1 MKPEKPESSDEA
13 TGNESFVR
21 KAAFESEAPANADET
36 QTGLPKGDASKGPL
50 PTGTKRVVP
59 AAPLAEGIAPAGRGE
74 GASAFIPPKEL
85 VPPKPRPAIKRGA
98 PDLHIPGYQIEGVI
112 GRGSTGT
119 VYRARQETVD
129 RVVALKVLHAELTKR
144 PRMVRRLQR
153 EARTTARLAH
163 PHIVSAIDMG
173 RTGDRWWFAMELV
186 DGPSLALKLRQEG
199 RLDEREALRFFI
211 PLCESLVH
219 IWENGVVHRDIKPGN
234 ILIDRVS
241 GARLAD
247 LGLAFADDDPSL
259 TGSEGTLGTPHYI
272 SPEQTR
278 DPSAVDIRTDI
289 WSFGATL
296 FHAVCGAPPFS
307 GANVAEV
314 LSGVLYGRVP
324 DPLELEPD
332 LTRGLALVIRKCLSR
347 DFERRYQ
354 TPRDLLTDLERVRE
368 RRKPKVRAASLE
380 PTAGAGIG
388 TYKTIA
394 IGTLASLFLGG
405 AMLLWI
411 RPWEEKTGP
420 TLFEPL
426 TELARQLDS
435 DVPEA
440 ERLVPIVL
448 ISRLEAMKDLVPSTD
463 LARWRAVISGAR
475 QIEAKVLSEIFA
487 ECETS
492 FRAALEERDFVA
504 AGTALGSAL
513 DVTLIERVGLPLKDA
528 SYEFKVGLAP
538 LRRDLEQSLAAT
550 ESTLRAQLTLGLSKD
565 YLATADQLVK
575 EGRWRDA
582 VAHLS
587 APPEEVV
594 TRIGLSFAGLPTVSE
609 ERLSS
614 SIARRLSD
622 ERTELQRRWS
632 GLDDEL
638 VRWIELSSREYFRQ
652 LKESLEPMNS
662 GALLRDGFST
672 ELQRRGLIR
681 DQMLIQPRGLALEVL
696 GSSASDLEVYEASL
710 ALGLNS
716 SDQDAL
722 DALGTWLDELASGNA
737 WQERR
742 YDDAASYWRGRHE
755 WLLSN
760 AKASRAAWWRE
771 LDGRVSARI
780 EEAALLS
787 DLVNLA
793 ADKIGE
799 RNGKRLELYIGEG
812 VLVAGRVER
821 IAETPSGGFQFEV
834 DGQHTYLMFLAAP
847 RGGLPQEGTLVSAR
861 DVLKLAGLNLD
872 EDRARLATAFFHA
885 REGQPSTAL
894 ELLNRAP
901 LGLEYNGLAEELMRS
916 LDRARTVLEVR
927 AELRAKEAQ
936 ARLNTLFFGLPNQL
950 DRLKRDPEL
959 AVETIE
965 RLLNEYSDVPQVID
979 AEESLTELRRV
990 LRSPGGRPTL
1000 EDFVAA
1006 YGQDVVSFHLEGY
1019 VELFYDFVLDASLP
1033 GITHEDWTPDGAGWS
1048 SPTDI
1053 ASDQDFIT
1061 RRVPRLVIR
1070 DPIGVDS
1077 GVLVVEFEIEEPD
1090 VAGPERLLIASAV
1103 GFHILLQAP
1112 KGAIPGRIMASTRP
1126 VKEMLADLRS
1136 GEGKQLGTKLL
1147 EASSLHS
1154 HWKSGAEKRTGC
1166 LLRLELDKRRGR
1178 VLVLYDG
1185 VELLQ
1190 AVLTSPGTGPGTYGI
1205 ELRAREQIRLRSLR
1219 VRAKR

>member
-1 MKPEKPESSDEA
+1 MSSDVPNGDEA
-13 TGNESFVR
+13 TPEG
-21 KAAFESEAPANADET
+21 EATAHQDET
-36 QTGLPKGDASKGPL
+36 KTDLPQGA
-50 PTGTKRVVP
+50 KRVVP
-59 AAPLAEGIAPAGRGE
+59 AAPLSEHDAPAGRGE
-74 GASAFIPPKEL
+74 GVAPTEPSKDL
-85 VPPKPRPAIKRGA
+85 VPPKPRPAIKRGG
-98 PDLHIPGYQIEGVI
+98 PSVHIPGYQIEGVI

-347 DFERRYQ
+347 DFEKRYQ

-368 RRKPKVRAASLE
+368 RRRPKVRAASLE

-388 TYKTIA
+388 TYKAIA
-394 IGTLASLFLGG
+394 IGTLASLVLGG
-405 AMLLWI
+405 TALLWL
-411 RPWEEKTGP
+411 RPWEEKAGP
-420 TLFEPL
+420 ALFEPL
-426 TELARQLDS
+426 TDLARQLNADL
-435 DVPEA
+435 PEA

-448 ISRLEAMKDLVPSTD
+448 ISRLDAMKEQVPITD
-463 LARWRAVISGAR
+463 LARWHNVKSGAR
-475 QIEAKVLSEIFA
+475 LFKSRILGEIYN
-487 ECETS
+487 ECEADFYS
-492 FRAALEERDFVA
+492 ALGEGDFVA
-504 AGTALGSAL
+504 AKIVLGSAL
-513 DVTLIERVGLPLKDA
+513 DASLIKRVGLPLQDA
-528 SYEFKVGLAP
+528 SYEFKVRLAP
-538 LRRDLEQSLAAT
+538 LRRELEESLGST
-550 ESTLRAQLTLGLSKD
+550 ESALRDQLVQGLNKD
-565 YLATADQLVK
+565 YLATAEQLAE

-582 VAHLS
+582 VEHLS
-587 APPEEVV
+587 ASPEEVAAQ
-594 TRIGLSFAGLPTVSE
+594 IGLSFSGLPTASE

-614 SIARRLSD
+614 SITRRLSD
-622 ERTELQRRWS
+622 ERIDLQRRWS

-652 LKESLEPMNS
+652 LEESLEPMNS

-722 DALGTWLDELASGNA
+722 DAMGTWLDELASGNA

-742 YDDAASYWRGRHE
+742 YGEAASYWRGRHE
-755 WLLSN
+755 WLLTK
-760 AKASRAAWWRE
+760 AKASRAPWWRE
-771 LDGRVSARI
+771 LDVRVSARI
-780 EEAALLS
+780 EEAAMLTE
-787 DLVNLA
+787 LVSLA
-793 ADKIGE
+793 TDQIAE
-799 RNGKRLELYIGEG
+799 RNGMRLELYIGEG
-812 VLVAGRVER
+812 VLVAGRVEL
-821 IAETPSGGFQFEV
+821 IADTPSGGFQFEV

-847 RGGLPQEGTLVSAR
+847 RNGLPAEGTLVSTR
-861 DVLKLAGLNLD
+861 DVLKLAKLELD
-872 EDRARLATAFFHA
+872 EDRARLAAAFFYS
-885 REGQPSTAL
+885 REGQPGTAL

-901 LGLEYNGLAEELMRS
+901 LGLEYSGLGEELMRS

-927 AELRAKEAQ
+927 AELRATEAQ
-936 ARLNTLFFGLPNQL
+936 QRFNTLFFGLPNQL
-950 DRLKRDPEL
+950 ERLKRDPER

-965 RLLNEYSDVPQVID
+965 RLLSEYSDVPQVIE
-979 AEESLTELRRV
+979 AEDSLADLRRV

-1000 EDFVAA
+1000 EDFVDA
-1006 YGQDVVSFHLEGY
+1006 YGQDVVSFHLEGH
-1019 VELFYDFVLDASLP
+1019 VELFYDFVLEASLP
-1033 GITHEDWTPDGAGWS
+1033 GIAHEDWTPDGAGWS
-1048 SPTDI
+1048 SPADI

-1077 GVLVVEFEIEEPD
+1077 GVLVVEFELEEPD

-1103 GFHILLQAP
+1103 GFHVILQAP
-1112 KGAIPGRIMASTRP
+1112 KGDIPGQILASTRP
-1126 VKEMLADLRS
+1126 VKEILADLRS
-1136 GEGKQLGTKLL
+1136 GEGKELSTKIL

-1154 HWKSGAEKRTGC
+1154 HWESGAKERTGC

-1178 VLVLYDG
+1178 VLVLFDG

-1190 AVLTSPGTGPGTYGI
+1190 SVLNPPGTGPGTYGI